1 MGTGVL
7 ARLGRVE
14 SWLLVLA
21 PWLLVVSLVADIVIT
36 ADPVRST
43 AIDLHVYRTAAPN
56 LLTGHL
62 YDYRWGNPG
71 DLFPLPFLYP
81 PFAALP
87 FLALA
92 QVPWQAALW
101 MWHVLSV
108 ASVWWLVRSALR
120 VVVADRGLDWDGRW
134 QRRALLGTAVVLWI
148 EPVRL
153 TLAYGQI
160 NLVLAAILMAGM
172 VRASGIVAG
181 GAVGVTAGT
190 KLTPA
195 ISGLYFLAARRF
207 GAAAWAFVIFLVTVA
222 VGFLIGPGQSLRYW
236 WSQAHDAGQNVPIG
250 TVMNQSLR
258 GALSRT
264 VGADVGAS
272 APWLVVAALVI
283 GLSGIA
289 LWWAMRAGDRLAGV
303 VVVQFLGLQL
313 SPISWNH
320 HWVWMVPALCWLGFA
335 ARRGGRWLVAAR
347 AAVAALWLAVTGSWM
362 VMAVLLPTQPDL
374 WSFVH
379 PDWVTVLAWSYPVCG
394 VLTTA
399 VVAAAVRVR
408 RDPAGTRT
416 AAGTPAAAR
425 SEPAEV
431 AVS

>member
-1 MGTGVL
+1 MQAGVRAKL
-7 ARLGRVE
+7 RAVE
-14 SWLLVLA
+14 SWLLTAA
-21 PWLLVVSLVADIVIT
+21 PWLLAVSLIADVVVT

-43 AIDLHVYRTAAPN
+43 AIDFHVYRAAAPN

-87 FLALA
+87 FLAFA
-92 QVPWQAALW
+92 QLPWTVALW
-101 MWHVLSV
+101 IWHAISV
-108 ASVWWLVRSALR
+108 ASVWWLVRSGFR
-120 VVVADRGLDWDGRW
+120 VLVQDRGLAWDRTW
-134 QRRALLGTAVVLWI
+134 QRRALLTTAAVLWI

-160 NLVLAAILMAGM
+160 NLVLAAVLLAGM
-172 VRASGIVAG
+172 LRASSVAAGASVGI
-181 GAVGVTAGT
+181 TAGT

-195 ISGLYFLAARRF
+195 ISGLYFLATRRYA
-207 GAAAWAFVIFLVTVA
+207 AAAWAIVVFFATVA
-222 VGFLIGPGQSLRYW
+222 LGFLTSPGQSLRYW
-236 WSQAHDAGQNVPIG
+236 WSQAHDAGQQVPIG

-264 VGADVGAS
+264 VGFDVG
-272 APWLVVAALVI
+272 
-283 GLSGIA
+283 GGA
-289 LWWAMRAGDRLAGV
+289 LWLAAAVAVLALSALALWGTVRAGDRLAGV

-320 HWVWMVPALCWLGFA
+320 HWVWMVPALCWLVFGGWA
-335 ARRGGRWLVAAR
+335 AQRWLLIAR
-347 AAVAALWLAVTGSWM
+347 LGIAAVWLAVTGGWI

-374 WSFVH
+374 WSFHH
-379 PDWVTVLAWSYPVCG
+379 PGYVTFLAWAYPVCG

-399 VVAAAVRVR
+399 VIAASRRQNRDRSPEPVA
-408 RDPAGTRT
+408 
-416 AAGTPAAAR
+416 PAA
-425 SEPAEV
+425 ELV
-431 AVS
+431 AS